1 MHIKMSYKLHC
12 HTQFTEKVYSCYKD
26 GLDGGRDMR
35 SFSGLYFFLRIAAC
49 LCMLLSH
56 LIEQLL
62 YINQWITLGTLLF
75 FATLTVAIAKPYC
88 KAYMNYWDIA
98 ILSNLAI
105 LFYVLSSG
113 SRA

>member
-1 MHIKMSYKLHC
+1 
-12 HTQFTEKVYSCYKD
+12 
-26 GLDGGRDMR
+26 MR

-113 SRA
+113 SRELATTSKNTTNHPCFWLLYRVKAMTCVKYT